1 MPFYSLS
8 LLHKWRKDTFVLSHY
23 LDNMSLT
30 LKAGW
35 IRKGQQFSESIHSW
49 KEKTIIIICW
59 LAKHTWES
67 IFITSTKKLPCLQI
81 IIRIII
87 SFYSKSCQ
95 LIHLPYTPHAFIRH
109 NCMSS
114 TMLLSSD
121 QPAQCLLS
129 FVFQRFAFF
138 SPSPNHFNHSRQM
151 VVLRDP
157 GSTTGFVLA
166 KSGSFF
172 ICFIQISC
180 L

>member
-8 LLHKWRKDTFVLSHY
+8 LLHKWRKDAFVLSHY

-67 IFITSTKKLPCLQI
+67 MFITSTKKLPCLQI

-95 LIHLPYTPHAFIRH
+95 LIYLPYTPHAFIRH

-114 TMLLSSD
+114 TMFLSSLSLHVSAD
-121 QPAQCLLS
+121 VCGWEFHVYELQVVAWPTCSVFVVFCISEVCFFLS
-129 FVFQRFAFF
+129 F
-138 SPSPNHFNHSRQM
+138 P
-151 VVLRDP
+151 
-157 GSTTGFVLA
+157 
-166 KSGSFF
+166 
-172 ICFIQISC
+172 
-180 L
+180 